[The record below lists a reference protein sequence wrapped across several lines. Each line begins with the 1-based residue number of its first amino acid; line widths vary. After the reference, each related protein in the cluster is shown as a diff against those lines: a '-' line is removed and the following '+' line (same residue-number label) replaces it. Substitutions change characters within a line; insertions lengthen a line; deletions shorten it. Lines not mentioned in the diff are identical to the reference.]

1 MKVCII
7 IILLIFFY
15 LNNRQENFKSIPRI
29 RREEKAKTKQKE
41 DERDKLLLEET
52 KIINERNKCSSDLA
66 KILNSFDLKSIPAL
80 GINIDDNGD
89 ILSINNNNEIELNYE
104 NKQNVDLYQG
114 IDKSKENIFIK
125 NKKISLSGNDTNEK
139 IKITDC
145 TNYFYHIKYKC
156 TYI

>member
-145 TNYFYHIKYKC
+145 TN
-156 TYI
+156 